1 VERIRGPVLLVTR
14 NDDKVWPAGELTAC
28 ALRRWEANAFPHEV
42 GHLAY
47 EDAGHSLGWPHVMTT
62 VMSFRHPVR
71 ARRWYLAARRQGLT
85 MRAGTPGAKWRPS
98 WGTPWRYLRR
108 S

>member
-1 VERIRGPVLLVTR
+1 MERIRGPVLLVTR

-62 VMSFRHPVR
+62 VMSFRHPVSGASLILGGTPAGTAY
-71 ARRWYLAARRQGLT
+71 ARRHSWRQVAAFLGHSLEVPQT
-85 MRAGTPGAKWRPS
+85 I
-98 WGTPWRYLRR
+98 
-108 S
+108 